1 MSSARVGLGQ
11 GTAIYVGAILGA
23 GILALPSLAAEQ
35 AGPASVLAWGLLLLL
50 CVPVAATFASLGARY
65 PDGGGIA
72 TFVSKAFGRRTSAV
86 VGYWFYFALP
96 AGAPATAYVGGQY
109 ISHALG
115 GGERQTILIA
125 VALLAAAFATNTVGL
140 KISARVQLI
149 LVGLLA
155 VLLLVA
161 CVAALSAA
169 DTKNLTPFAP
179 HGYPAIGQA
188 ASLLFF
194 SFAGWEAVT
203 HLSGEFRNPARD
215 LRRVTALT
223 LVVVAVLYIGLA
235 LTSVLVLGPG
245 LADTSVPLSALLE
258 VSVGGA
264 ASAVTATLAAMLTLG
279 TMNAY
284 LAGASRLGAAL
295 ARDGAL
301 PLWLAKG
308 NAPGQVPRRSLGLLA
323 VLAAAVSVLAV
334 GAEAE
339 LGHIMLAASACF
351 LAVTVAGLIAG
362 IKLLPG
368 GRPVWWGAVFAAV
381 AMGAVLLFSGLFLA
395 VPLALALIATL
406 YTRSNRPTPDTGSQ
420 PLDREPAPVVTG

>member
-1 MSSARVGLGQ
+1 VSAARVGLGQ

-23 GILALPSLAAEQ
+23 GILALPALAAEQ

-50 CVPVAATFASLGARY
+50 CVPVAATFAALGARY

-109 ISHALG
+109 IAHALG

-125 VALLAAAFATNTVGL
+125 AVLLTAAFATNTVGL
-140 KISARVQLI
+140 KVSARVQLI

-161 CVAALSAA
+161 CAAALSAA
-169 DTKNLTPFAP
+169 DTSNLTPFAP

-223 LVVVAVLYIGLA
+223 LVVIAVLYIGLA
-235 LTSVLVLGPG
+235 LTAVLVLGPS
-245 LADTSVPLSALLE
+245 LADTPVPLSALLE

-264 ASAVTATLAAMLTLG
+264 ASAVTATLAALLTFG

-301 PLWLAKG
+301 PLWFAKG
-308 NAPGQVPRRSLGLLA
+308 NAPGEVPRRSLGLLA
-323 VLAAAVSVLAV
+323 VLATAVSVIAV
-334 GAEAE
+334 AAQAE

-368 GRPVWWGAVFAAV
+368 GRPVWWGAVFAAT
-381 AMGAVLLFSGLFLA
+381 AMGAVLAFSGLFLA
-395 VPLALALIATL
+395 VPLALGLIATL
-406 YTRSNRPTPDTGSQ
+406 YTTSTRTRSDAEGQ
-420 PLDREPAPVVTG
+420 PLDREPAPVATR

>member
-1 MSSARVGLGQ
+1 MSAARVGLGQ

-50 CVPVAATFASLGARY
+50 CAPVAASFAALGARY

-72 TFVSKAFGRRTSAV
+72 TFVSKAFGRRASAV

-109 ISHALG
+109 IAHALG
-115 GGERQTILIA
+115 GDERQTILIA
-125 VALLAAAFATNTVGL
+125 VVLLAAAFATNTVGL

-169 DTKNLTPFAP
+169 DTSNLKPFAP
-179 HGYPAIGQA
+179 HGYLAIGQA

-223 LVVVAVLYIGLA
+223 LVVIAVLYIGLA
-235 LTSVLVLGPG
+235 LTAVLVLGPS
-245 LADTSVPLSALLE
+245 LPDTSVPLSALLE

-308 NAPGQVPRRSLGLLA
+308 NAPGEVPRRSLGLLA
-323 VLAAAVSVLAV
+323 LLAAAVSVLAV
-334 GAEAE
+334 VAEAE

-381 AMGAVLLFSGLFLA
+381 AMGAVLLFSGFFLA
-395 VPLALALIATL
+395 VPLALALIAML
-406 YTRSNRPTPDTGSQ
+406 YTRSTRPGPEAGE
-420 PLDREPAPVVTG
+420 PLGCEPAPVTAG

>member
-1 MSSARVGLGQ
+1 MSAARVGLGQ

-50 CVPVAATFASLGARY
+50 CAPVAASFAALGARY

-72 TFVSKAFGRRTSAV
+72 TFVSKAFGRRASAV

-109 ISHALG
+109 IAHALG
-115 GGERQTILIA
+115 GEERQTILIA
-125 VALLAAAFATNTVGL
+125 VVLLAAAFATNTVGL

-169 DTKNLTPFAP
+169 DTSNLKPFAP
-179 HGYPAIGQA
+179 HGYLAIGQA

-223 LVVVAVLYIGLA
+223 LVVIAVLYIGLA
-235 LTSVLVLGPG
+235 LTAVLVLGPS
-245 LADTSVPLSALLE
+245 LPDTSVPLSALLE

-308 NAPGQVPRRSLGLLA
+308 NAPGEVPRRSLGLLA
-323 VLAAAVSVLAV
+323 LLAAAVSVLAV
-334 GAEAE
+334 VAEAE

-381 AMGAVLLFSGLFLA
+381 AMGAVLLFSGFFLA
-395 VPLALALIATL
+395 VPLALALIAML
-406 YTRSNRPTPDTGSQ
+406 YTRSTRPGPEAGE
-420 PLDREPAPVVTG
+420 PLGCEPAPVTAG

>member
-1 MSSARVGLGQ
+1 MSTARVGLGQ

-50 CVPVAATFASLGARY
+50 CVPVAATFAALGARY

-109 ISHALG
+109 IAHALG

-125 VALLAAAFATNTVGL
+125 AVLLIAALATNTVGL

-155 VLLLVA
+155 VLLMVA

-223 LVVVAVLYIGLA
+223 LVIIAVLYIGLA
-235 LTSVLVLGPG
+235 LTSVLVLGPS

-264 ASAVTATLAAMLTLG
+264 AAAVTATLAAMLTLG

-308 NAPGQVPRRSLGLLA
+308 NAPGEVPRRSLGLLA
-323 VLAAAVSVLAV
+323 VLAAAVSVIAV
-334 GAEAE
+334 VAEAE

-395 VPLALALIATL
+395 VPLALALIAML
-406 YTRSNRPTPDTGSQ
+406 YTRSTRPTPDAGTP
-420 PLDREPAPVVTG
+420 PLGRESAPAVTG